1 MILTNYWEGGGWR
14 YEWGYVCPQKQIL
27 SVWYS
32 VWQLVRKESLQL
44 GQLMTFKSSIF
55 VQSLLVSIHA
65 VSATKNILE
74 HLQSALPNILPQGQM
89 GKIWKLTTYA
99 WLKIRHLKSYH
110 HSHWIP
116 MKTGVPLLLAHS
128 QMISTP
134 TIVLGLHML
143 YQRKVSPARSASYPV
158 CNTVVNIALH
168 LDAQLLSVLYLPK
181 EISKSLTFDWC
192 HRWCL
197 SCFEGHLPI

>member
-1 MILTNYWEGGGWR
+1 
-14 YEWGYVCPQKQIL
+14 
-27 SVWYS
+27 
-32 VWQLVRKESLQL
+32 
-44 GQLMTFKSSIF
+44 
-55 VQSLLVSIHA
+55 
-65 VSATKNILE
+65 
-74 HLQSALPNILPQGQM
+74 
-89 GKIWKLTTYA
+89 
-99 WLKIRHLKSYH
+99 
-110 HSHWIP
+110 

-181 EISKSLTFDWC
+181 EISKSLTFD
-192 HRWCL
+192 
-197 SCFEGHLPI
+197 